1 MKTKRIIAALLAL
14 CLLMGALAGCSSKNA
29 ADTPGQSSD
38 KQQSTT
44 TPNVTRQEA
53 STVSSKY
60 AYTATYIDLPD
71 SVDYVNASCVAG
83 DTLYF
88 IANVVSGQE
97 TYTDDVTGEA
107 YSYDAYTDTLFKMD
121 LDTQECT
128 ELTGYTSANGQEDED
143 GWQVNSYIQSMTAAP
158 DGSVWLCMQTN
169 KYRYNLPE
177 NFDAQNDDQGNYYE
191 DGGSIYRL
199 VQLDETGAQ
208 AKAIDF
214 DTSAI
219 PELDNENGFYV
230 DSVLIDSNGYI
241 YVGSWRNVCL
251 LDKDGNLLH
260 VFDTSDNGGDLS
272 QYSADKVGIVV
283 YSDSGRELKLI
294 DPVKQDFGETIKVPQ
309 NAYELYP
316 GDGTYDF
323 YYNYNGKIYGYIAQT
338 DTSDKLVD
346 WLECDVNSNSI
357 DSFQVLPDGRVFAVT
372 RDWDSGNGKTQI
384 LLLTRTDASAQPDKT
399 ILTLACI
406 SLDYN
411 LRSQIIK
418 FNRSS
423 NQYRIVVKD
432 YSEYITE
439 DENGYQNALT
449 KLNTE
454 ILSGSLPDMLV
465 GSSLPIDRYASKG
478 MLVDLWQFIDA
489 DESISRED
497 LMTPV
502 LDAMSI
508 DGKLYS
514 IASSF
519 SIQTAV
525 GMGKVVGEYDNWTL
539 TEVRD
544 AMTKL
549 QPDATIFSESAT
561 KSDILSSCIT
571 RNISSFINWETGEC
585 SFDSPEFI
593 ELLNF
598 ANEFPAEFD
607 YDNYDWDTDY
617 ESDYKRMRE
626 GRQLL
631 SATYLSDFGSV
642 YVQYA
647 ALNDDVCYIG
657 FPSGSARSE
666 FNIDSPLS
674 ITTACADKD
683 AAWAFIRSVLSD
695 DYQSSIWSFPISRK
709 AFEAAAAKAMEQEYE
724 TDANGNKVLDENGEP
739 IKVSMGGYGFGNDEM
754 YEIYAMTQEQYDD
767 LMALINS
774 TTAIGS
780 YDESIMSIITDV
792 TGSFFAGE
800 KSAEDTAKTIQSRV
814 NLYVAE
820 QK

>member
-1 MKTKRIIAALLAL
+1 MKKFRITAALLAL
-14 CLLMGALAGCSSKNA
+14 CLLTGCLAGCSGPKSTP
-29 ADTPGQSSD
+29 DTTAETP
-38 KQQSTT
+38 KPST
-44 TPNVTRQEA
+44 VTRQEA
-53 STVSSKY
+53 QTVSTKY
-60 AYTATYIDLPD
+60 AYTAKYIDLPD
-71 SVDYVNASCVAG
+71 AVDYVNASCING
-83 DTLYF
+83 DALYF

-97 TYTDDVTGEA
+97 TYTDEVTGEE
-107 YSYDAYTDTLFKMD
+107 YSYDAYSNQLFRLDLNTEVCQQLNGYQSSNNQTD
-121 LDTQECT
+121 
-128 ELTGYTSANGQEDED
+128 DE
-143 GWQVNSYIQSMTAAP
+143 GWQINSYVQAMAAGT
-158 DGSVWLCMQTN
+158 DDTVWLCEQTS

-177 NFDAQNDDQGNYYE
+177 NFDPATDEQWNYYE
-191 DGGSIYRL
+191 DGGSSYRII
-199 VQLDETGAQ
+199 QLDSNGAQ
-208 AKAIDF
+208 LNELSLSVSD
-214 DTSAI
+214 I
-219 PELDNENGFYV
+219 PELASRSDRGDFYIG
-230 DSVLIDSNGYI
+230 SFFIDANGYI
-241 YVGSWRNVCL
+241 YASDWEFVCL
-251 LDKDGNLLH
+251 WDKDGKLLH
-260 VFDTSDNGGDLS
+260 VFDTSDSGSQLM
-272 QYSADKVGIVV
+272 QYSATQIGVITYGETR
-283 YSDSGRELKLI
+283 GLKLI
-294 DPVKQDFGETIKVPQ
+294 DPVKLDWGETIELPSH
-309 NAYELYP
+309 AYDIFP
-316 GDGTYDF
+316 GDDAYDL
-323 YYNYNGKIYGYIAQT
+323 YYNYNGKIYGYNAET
-338 DTSDKLVD
+338 DTEEKVVD
-346 WLECDVNSNSI
+346 WMECDINSNSL
-357 DSFQVLPDGRVFAVT
+357 DSYTVLPDGRVFAVV
-372 RDWDSGNGKTQI
+372 RDWDSGSGKTQI
-384 LLLTRTDASAQPDKT
+384 VILTRTDASALPEKT
-399 ILTLACI
+399 VLTLACMY
-406 SLDYN
+406 LDYN

-418 FNRSS
+418 FNQSS
-423 NQYRIVVKD
+423 SQYRIVVKD
-432 YSEYITE
+432 YSEYITD
-439 DENGYQNALT
+439 DENGYDNALT
-449 KLNTE
+449 RFNTE

-465 GSSLPIDRYASKG
+465 GSSLPIDRYAAKG

-519 SIQTAV
+519 SIETAV

-607 YDNYDWDTDY
+607 YDNYNWDTDY

-631 SATYLSDFGSV
+631 SNTYLSDFGSV

-657 FPSGSARSE
+657 FPSGSAHSE

-739 IKVSMGGYGFGNDEM
+739 IKVSMGGYGFGGDEM
-754 YEIYAMTQEQYDD
+754 YDIYAMTQEQYDD
-767 LMALINS
+767 LLSLIAS
-774 TTAIGS
+774 TTRTGS
-780 YDESIMSIITDV
+780 YDTSIMAIINQE
-792 TGSFFAGE
+792 TGAFFNGE
-800 KSAEDTAKTIQSRV
+800 KSAEDTAKIIQSRV
-814 NLYVAE
+814 KLYVAE
-820 QK
+820 QR